1 MTIKK
6 PQKNRKYFAQ
16 DFSVSDWTSLEPLFE
31 QLLQEEPQGLA
42 ELETFLEKVSE
53 LEAITGEDRAWR
65 YIQMTLDTAN
75 KEYADA
81 FQYYI
86 KEILPHLSVYS
97 DKLNRKIVSH
107 PAFKDLDP
115 GKYITFTRSLQ
126 REIALFREEN
136 IPLATETE
144 SLGQQYS
151 TLMGKMTIEHDGETL
166 TLQQAGKLLQSQDR
180 QLRKAVWEKITNR
193 RLEDTEACEEI
204 MDKMIQLRHQ
214 MAQNAGYE
222 TYTQYMFDNMM
233 RFDYSLTDTHK
244 FHEAVETVVTP
255 IYQEFLE
262 ERREK
267 LGLETLRPWDLAVDV
282 SGANPLEPFSTGEEL
297 LDKSQQV
304 LGNLGSELGG
314 MLGHMRD
321 IGFLDVESRVGK
333 APGGYNY
340 PLAESGIPFIFMN
353 AAGTQGDV
361 TTLLH
366 ESGHAIHSIVTKD
379 ISLNSLKS
387 TPSEV
392 AELASMSME
401 LMAMDHYDSYYPNRE
416 ELIRAKKDQLKGC
429 IMLFPWVA
437 TVDAFQQWMYNNPS
451 HSRQERKEQFLA
463 LMRRFQGDVID
474 WSGLDDA
481 KAYRW
486 HRQLHIFEVPFYYI
500 EYAIAQLG
508 ALAVWRNFKQD
519 PQKGLQGYLKALK
532 MGYTRPIPEI
542 YEAAGIHFDFGVD
555 YMREQIEF
563 CLKEYKSL

>member
-1 MTIKK
+1 
-6 PQKNRKYFAQ
+6 
-16 DFSVSDWTSLEPLFE
+16 
-31 QLLQEEPQGLA
+31 
-42 ELETFLEKVSE
+42 
-53 LEAITGEDRAWR
+53 
-65 YIQMTLDTAN
+65 
-75 KEYADA
+75 
-81 FQYYI
+81 
-86 KEILPHLSVYS
+86 
-97 DKLNRKIVSH
+97 
-107 PAFKDLDP
+107 
-115 GKYITFTRSLQ
+115 
-126 REIALFREEN
+126 
-136 IPLATETE
+136 
-144 SLGQQYS
+144 
-151 TLMGKMTIEHDGETL
+151 MTIEHQGETL

-180 QLRKAVWEKITNR
+180 PLRKEVWKKVTDR
-193 RLEDTEACEEI
+193 RLEDTEACEDI

-233 RFDYSLTDTHK
+233 RFDYSLADTHK

-282 SGANPLEPFSTGEEL
+282 SGASPLEPFSTGEEL
-297 LDKSQQV
+297 LDKSQEV
-304 LGNLGSELGG
+304 LGNLSSELGG

-474 WSGLDDA
+474 WTELEQA

-508 ALAVWRNFKQD
+508 ALAVWRNFKKD
-519 PQKGLQGYLKALK
+519 PQKGLQGYLTALK
-532 MGYTRPIPEI
+532 MGYKRPIPEI

-563 CLKEYKSL
+563 CLQEYKSL